1 MDKDKAQLRVDR
13 IHAFRAELTELEGEG
28 VLALPADALQ
38 QIDAHHT
45 KLLRRLALDYDV
57 DISRE
62 QKQLSWGMRIA
73 SFLGALA
80 LAAAVFFFFYRFW
93 GALGTTAQ
101 VGILISAPLLAT
113 LGVEFAARRES
124 SLYFASLLALVAF
137 ACFVLDLS
145 MLGQI
150 FNITSTQNAFL
161 AWGLFGLILAYGY
174 GLRLVLVAALTS
186 LLGYLSA
193 TIGTWSGV
201 YWLSFGERPENFL
214 LGGVALFAVG
224 LFGQGLHS
232 GFNAI
237 YRIYGL
243 LVLFIAILILS
254 NWGAGSY
261 LPYSNSVIENS
272 YQTAGF
278 VLAGLTIWLGIR
290 RHWAGVANLGSTFFV
305 IFLYTKLFDWWWD
318 WMPKY
323 LFFLLMGLVAVLLL
337 LVLQRLRMGDRRAS
351 T

>member
-1 MDKDKAQLRVDR
+1 MDKEKAQSRVDR
-13 IHAFRAELTELEGEG
+13 IHAFQRELESLENEG
-28 VLALPADALQ
+28 AWLLSDDARRRLVT
-38 QIDAHHT
+38 HHT
-45 KLLRRLALDYDV
+45 DLLQRLASEYDV
-57 DISRE
+57 DTSME
-62 QKQLSWGMRIA
+62 QKQFSMGMRLS

-93 GALGTTAQ
+93 GALGTASQ
-101 VGILISAPLLAT
+101 VGILITAPLLAT
-113 LGVEFAARRES
+113 VGVEFAARRER
-124 SLYFASLLALVAF
+124 SLYFASLFALVAV
-137 ACFVLDLS
+137 ACFVLDMS

-150 FNITSTQNAFL
+150 FAITPSQNAFL
-161 AWGLFGLILAYGY
+161 IWGLFGLSLAYGY

-193 TIGTWSGV
+193 TVGTWSGV

-214 LGGVALFAVG
+214 LGGAALFTVG
-224 LFGQGLHS
+224 LLGQGTPV

-243 LVLFIAILILS
+243 LVLFIAILVLA

-261 LPYSNSVIENS
+261 LPFSNGVIENC

-278 VLAGLTIWLGIR
+278 VIAGLTIWLGIR
-290 RHWAGVANLGSTFFV
+290 RHWSGVVNLGSTFFV

-323 LFFLLMGLVAVLLL
+323 LFFLVMGLVAVLLL
-337 LVLQRLRMGDRRAS
+337 LVLQRLRTAEIWVKP
-351 T
+351 